1 MTTKTISIPK
11 ISCGHCTGTIE
22 REVGELAGVNSITA
36 DKDNKTATIDWND
49 SIVNWEQIAELLE
62 EIGFP
67 AAD

>member
-1 MTTKTISIPK
+1 MTIKTVNIPK

-67 AAD
+67 TAD